1 LNPVAIGA
9 GAIAQANQIVL
20 GSGQTVIVPGAL
32 SANGGVATTTLSTSG
47 AATLNSAAITNNAT
61 VGGTL
66 AVTGATTLSSR
77 LDVAGNVTVGTTD
90 APSDLTVTGATTLN
104 GLTVTGVTTLTGA
117 LTVSG
122 GLSATS
128 VDSVNSTLGF
138 VQNADGGVNLATGA
152 TLGGTVNSAIV
163 MSSTGAAQ
171 LAGDFVIRSNIVE
184 FDPDTGIST
193 FRNGGSLTVTGTT
206 TLSGLLTSN
215 GITNSG
221 NISTTTLS
229 TSGVA
234 TLNSAVITN
243 NASVGGN
250 LSVAGDASVGG
261 TLDMTN
267 GQIKNVANGTA
278 SGDAVNFG
286 QLQDTRKKLEAGI
299 ASTAAM
305 ANIPLV
311 DPGKTFALGVGMGS
325 HGGQGAFAVGGS
337 YRFNAT
343 TVIRGSIAGG
353 STGKATAGVGV
364 GISW

>member
-1 LNPVAIGA
+1 LDRSRAKRHRIALQGVERTLQRPLIGD
-9 GAIAQANQIVL
+9 
-20 GSGQTVIVPGAL
+20 GAL
-32 SANGGVATTTLSTSG
+32 EIRASAIRDADDNLVTT
-47 AATLNSAAITNNAT
+47 
-61 VGGTL
+61 GTPEVEL
-66 AVTGATTLSSR
+66 TIS
-77 LDVAGNVTVGTTD
+77 GTTG
-90 APSDLTVTGATTLN
+90 T
-104 GLTVTGVTTLTGA
+104 TTLTGA
-117 LTVSG
+117 LT
-122 GLSATS
+122 A
-128 VDSVNSTLGF
+128 N
-138 VQNADGGVNLATGA
+138 GGVA
-152 TLGGTVNSAIV
+152 
-163 MSSTGAAQ
+163 
-171 LAGDFVIRSNIVE
+171 
-184 FDPDTGIST
+184 
-193 FRNGGSLTVTGTT
+193 
-206 TLSGLLTSN
+206 
-215 GITNSG
+215 
-221 NISTTTLS
+221 TTTLS

-250 LSVAGDASVGG
+250 LSVDGN
-261 TLDMTN
+261 LDMTN

-286 QLQDTRKKLEAGI
+286 QLQDARKKLEAGI

>member
-1 LNPVAIGA
+1 VN
-9 GAIAQANQIVL
+9 
-20 GSGQTVIVPGAL
+20 
-32 SANGGVATTTLSTSG
+32 
-47 AATLNSAAITNNAT
+47 
-61 VGGTL
+61 
-66 AVTGATTLSSR
+66 
-77 LDVAGNVTVGTTD
+77 
-90 APSDLTVTGATTLN
+90 
-104 GLTVTGVTTLTGA
+104 
-117 LTVSG
+117 
-122 GLSATS
+122 
-128 VDSVNSTLGF
+128 SVNSTLGL
-138 VQNADGGVNLATGA
+138 VQTADGGVNLVTGV
-152 TLGGTVNSAIV
+152 TLDGTVNSAIV

-184 FDPDTGIST
+184 SFDDAGRPT

-221 NISTTTLS
+221 NISTGTFAATSNATVGGTLAVTGATTLTGAL
-229 TSGVA
+229 TSNG
-234 TLNSAVITN
+234 ITN
-243 NASVGGN
+243 TGNISTTGNMSAGGNASVGGN

-278 SGDAVNFG
+278 PGDAVNFG
-286 QLQDTRKKLEAGI
+286 QLQDARKKLEGGI

>member
-1 LNPVAIGA
+1 
-9 GAIAQANQIVL
+9 
-20 GSGQTVIVPGAL
+20 
-32 SANGGVATTTLSTSG
+32 
-47 AATLNSAAITNNAT
+47 
-61 VGGTL
+61 
-66 AVTGATTLSSR
+66 
-77 LDVAGNVTVGTTD
+77 
-90 APSDLTVTGATTLN
+90 
-104 GLTVTGVTTLTGA
+104 
-117 LTVSG
+117 
-122 GLSATS
+122 
-128 VDSVNSTLGF
+128 
-138 VQNADGGVNLATGA
+138 
-152 TLGGTVNSAIV
+152 
-163 MSSTGAAQ
+163 
-171 LAGDFVIRSNIVE
+171 
-184 FDPDTGIST
+184 
-193 FRNGGSLTVTGTT
+193 
-206 TLSGLLTSN
+206 LTSN
-215 GITNSG
+215 GITNTG
-221 NISTTTLS
+221 NISTTGNLS
-229 TSGVA
+229 A
-234 TLNSAVITN
+234 
-243 NASVGGN
+243 GGN
-250 LSVAGDASVGG
+250 ASVAGDASVGG

>member
-1 LNPVAIGA
+1 MMSS
-9 GAIAQANQIVL
+9 QQIS
-20 GSGQTVIVPGAL
+20 GSGEDEIIRINNSLIMVPTGPALLLGNFEVRGVDGENGGSLAVTGTTTLTGAL
-32 SANGGVATTTLSTSG
+32 TANGGVATTTLSTSG

-61 VGGTL
+61 VGGSL
-66 AVTGATTLSSR
+66 AVTGATTTR
-77 LDVAGNVTVGTTD
+77 
-90 APSDLTVTGATTLN
+90 
-104 GLTVTGVTTLTGA
+104 
-117 LTVSG
+117 
-122 GLSATS
+122 
-128 VDSVNSTLGF
+128 
-138 VQNADGGVNLATGA
+138 
-152 TLGGTVNSAIV
+152 
-163 MSSTGAAQ
+163 
-171 LAGDFVIRSNIVE
+171 
-184 FDPDTGIST
+184 
-193 FRNGGSLTVTGTT
+193 
-206 TLSGLLTSN
+206 
-215 GITNSG
+215 GITNTG
-221 NISTTTLS
+221 NIGTTTLS

-286 QLQDTRKKLEAGI
+286 QLQDTRKKLEGGI

>member
-1 LNPVAIGA
+1 VN
-9 GAIAQANQIVL
+9 
-20 GSGQTVIVPGAL
+20 
-32 SANGGVATTTLSTSG
+32 
-47 AATLNSAAITNNAT
+47 
-61 VGGTL
+61 
-66 AVTGATTLSSR
+66 
-77 LDVAGNVTVGTTD
+77 
-90 APSDLTVTGATTLN
+90 
-104 GLTVTGVTTLTGA
+104 
-117 LTVSG
+117 
-122 GLSATS
+122 
-128 VDSVNSTLGF
+128 SVNSTLGL
-138 VQNADGGVNLATGA
+138 VQTADGGVNLVTGV
-152 TLGGTVNSAIV
+152 TLDGTVNSAIV

-184 FDPDTGIST
+184 SFDDAGRPT

-286 QLQDTRKKLEAGI
+286 QLQDTRKKLEGGI